1 MQELTLQLQQQ
12 YDELKN
18 ANDSQAENIV
28 QL

>member
-1 MQELTLQLQQQ
+1 MQELILQLQQQ

-18 ANDSQAENIV
+18 ANDCQAENIV